1 MRWLSAPLSLVL
13 AAGCGPEIDIES
25 LPETPERPQRIVGI
39 WEGTIDLAGLRIV
52 VHVEPADGGLSAR
65 IDSPDQ
71 GAYGIE
77 ADAVRFDGRRLA
89 LHVEALPATY
99 SGTLDD
105 DGTRLQGEW
114 HQGVGIGLDLV
125 RVDRPSERVRAQTPK
140 PPFPY
145 RIEEVTLPGGGPDV
159 VLAGTLT
166 LPPDASYPT
175 VVLVSGSGP
184 QDRNETMMGH
194 QPFRVLADHLSRNGV
209 AVLRY
214 DDRGVAAST
223 GDRTHAVTSDYADDA
238 AAAVGYLLARGDIDP
253 ARVGVIGHSEGGLV
267 VADLAAHDR
276 GLSCG
281 VMLAG
286 PSVSGAKVHQEQIR
300 RVLGARWFLPEAT
313 IEKVAALNA
322 ALYGAA
328 RGSGTWEQRHAEG
341 LAIYGEHYERF
352 NFAERAMTGLQPD
365 GALMVDVVVSPWF
378 AHFLD
383 YDPAADLAVARVPIL
398 ALYGALDL
406 QVPASQSVPVLEAID
421 AGTGRFDIRVLPG
434 LNHLFQTAETGAPD
448 EYARIEETM
457 APEALSTVAAWVL
470 DRC

>member
-1 MRWLSAPLSLVL
+1 MRWLWAPLTLVL
-13 AAGCGPEIDIES
+13 AAGCGPEIDIET

-52 VHVEPADGGLSAR
+52 VHVERAGGGLAAR

-77 ADAVRFDGRRLA
+77 ADAVRFDGRRFA
-89 LHVEALPATY
+89 LHVDALSAAY

-105 DGTRLQGEW
+105 DGTRLRGEW
-114 HQGVGIGLDLV
+114 HQGVGIDLDLV
-125 RVDRPSERVRAQTPK
+125 RVARPSERVRAQTPK

-145 RIEEVTLPGGGPDV
+145 RIEEVTLPGGGADV

-166 LPPDASYPT
+166 LPPDAAYPA

-184 QDRNETMMGH
+184 QDRNETMLGH

-214 DDRGVAAST
+214 DDRGVGAST
-223 GDRTHAVTSDYADDA
+223 GDRTHAVTADYADDA
-238 AAAVGYLLARGDIDP
+238 AAAVAYLRARGDIDP

-286 PSVSGAKVHQEQIR
+286 PAVSGAEVHQEQIR

-313 IEKVAALNA
+313 VEKVAALNA

-328 RGSGTWEQRHAEG
+328 RGSGTRERRRAEG
-341 LAIYGEHYERF
+341 LAIYGEHHERF
-352 NFAERAMTGLQPD
+352 NFAERALVGLQPN
-365 GALMVDVVVSPWF
+365 GAAMVEVIVSPWF

-383 YDPAADLAVARVPIL
+383 YDPAADLAAARVPIL

-406 QVPASQSVPVLEAID
+406 QVPAGQSVPVLEAID
-421 AGTGRFDIRVLPG
+421 ADTGRFDIRVLPR

-457 APEALSTVAAWVL
+457 AREALSTVAAWVV